1 MVNITNERINKIVE
15 DITLDMFNVGADKT
29 NYRILKMLPTDT
41 NTLMKELDLTKV
53 PVNTR
58 LNELEDVGL
67 VKRKK
72 GTGKVIP
79 TDMTGYFLELIDN
92 IRTKVEE
99 LVKLQVPELN

>member
-1 MVNITNERINKIVE
+1 MINITNEEIKQVVE

-41 NTLMKELDLTKV
+41 NTLMRELDLTKV

-79 TDMTGYFLELIDN
+79 TDMTEYFLKLIDN

-99 LVKLQVPELN
+99 LVKLQVPELD